1 MTSEALFIECKK
13 CHKSTRKSSLTC
25 QHCGAKQIRLK
36 PLHWVGIVLLTL
48 VLIGQLSS
56 PDKPKHSTS
65 MPATNVAHVPTKSD
79 IFDKIELDFSWNSS
93 GFGSVMMADFTIK
106 NTSKLDI
113 KDIVI
118 KCDHYSKSETKID
131 SNTREIY
138 EIFKANSQK
147 HYPDFNMGFMHSQV
161 NSSSCYIKD
170 FKLVK

>member
-1 MTSEALFIECKK
+1 MKKWKKMKTLLIIIIILSASVGYSEDLFSE
-13 CHKSTRKSSLTC
+13 
-25 QHCGAKQIRLK
+25 
-36 PLHWVGIVLLTL
+36 
-48 VLIGQLSS
+48 
-56 PDKPKHSTS
+56 
-65 MPATNVAHVPTKSD
+65 
-79 IFDKIELDFSWNSS
+79 
-93 GFGSVMMADFTIK
+93 IK
-106 NTSKLDI
+106 KLDI